1 MHPMLNIAVKAA
13 RKAGSIINRASIDVD
28 LVRVSRKQHND
39 FVTEVDRAAE
49 AAIIDII
56 RTAYPEHAIL
66 AEESGQSWA
75 DGEEQSEFTWV
86 IDPLDGTTNF
96 IHGFPQYAVSIGLL
110 HKGVPSQAVVYD
122 PTRDELF
129 TASKGAGAVLNN
141 RRIRVTRRD
150 KLADCLIGTGFPFRD
165 LEGMD
170 EYLEMFALMTR
181 SCAGLRRPGAAALDL
196 AYVACGR
203 LDGFFERG
211 LGGLVDLSNHNTLGK
226 ARIVGIR
233 SRYDSQ
239 VREVRGYF
247 NQPALKAWPV
257 ETTLNVYLRE
267 ERNPETERTGRFD
280 IDRRGISVQ
289 QERELR
295 NRYLWSY
302 GFRYERARSFDPLP
316 GGLLDERVTVAPLS
330 STFTR
335 ETRDEVLDA
344 TRGAFLSHAFQYSP
358 SWLGADQGYV
368 KYFGQYF
375 RYVPLQPLRRERFT
389 GEVLRPRLVL
399 AGGARLGLAHAFDG
413 ALPLSERFFAGGST
427 TLRGFE
433 QNAVGPVGADRIPLG
448 GEAMLVLN
456 GELRFP
462 LIGIFDGA
470 AFVDVGNVFRDASDF
485 ALSDLRESG
494 GIGIRVRTPWFLGR
508 VDYGVPFDRRPGEAR
523 SRLYFSIGQA
533 F

>member
-49 AAIIDII
+49 AAIIEVI

-75 DGEEQSEFTWV
+75 EGDDQHEFTWV

-129 TASKGAGAVLNN
+129 TASKGAGAFLNN

-170 EYLEMFALMTR
+170 EYLEIFALMTR

-211 LGGLVDLSNHNTLGK
+211 LKPWDMAAGMLLITEAGGLVGNYNGE
-226 ARIVGIR
+226 
-233 SRYDSQ
+233 SRQ
-239 VREVRGYF
+239 ME
-247 NQPALKAWPV
+247 Q
-257 ETTLNVYLRE
+257 
-267 ERNPETERTGRFD
+267 
-280 IDRRGISVQ
+280 
-289 QERELR
+289 
-295 NRYLWSY
+295 
-302 GFRYERARSFDPLP
+302 
-316 GGLLDERVTVAPLS
+316 
-330 STFTR
+330 
-335 ETRDEVLDA
+335 
-344 TRGAFLSHAFQYSP
+344 
-358 SWLGADQGYV
+358 
-368 KYFGQYF
+368 
-375 RYVPLQPLRRERFT
+375 
-389 GEVLRPRLVL
+389 GEVLAGNPKAFAQMVRL
-399 AGGARLGLAHAFDG
+399 
-413 ALPLSERFFAGGST
+413 LSPFS
-427 TLRGFE
+427 LD
-433 QNAVGPVGADRIPLG
+433 NVKPSLKPI
-448 GEAMLVLN
+448 GE
-456 GELRFP
+456 
-462 LIGIFDGA
+462 
-470 AFVDVGNVFRDASDF
+470 
-485 ALSDLRESG
+485 
-494 GIGIRVRTPWFLGR
+494 
-508 VDYGVPFDRRPGEAR
+508 
-523 SRLYFSIGQA
+523 
-533 F
+533 